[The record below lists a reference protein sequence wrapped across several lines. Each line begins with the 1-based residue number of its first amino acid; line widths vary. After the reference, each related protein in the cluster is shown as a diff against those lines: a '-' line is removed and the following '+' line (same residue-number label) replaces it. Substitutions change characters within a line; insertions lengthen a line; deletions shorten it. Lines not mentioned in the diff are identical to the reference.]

1 MSQNDFS
8 IANQGFPSF
17 RTDLNSSLQALASNS
32 SGDTEPSTTYAY
44 QWWYDSTNDLLKMR
58 NADNDAWITFA
69 TFDQATDTFTITTD
83 NIDGLT
89 ATVAE
94 LNKLDGVTDDASSY
108 FTASGAFSNRN
119 LIINGAMQV
128 AQRSTSETGLGNG
141 TNSYKTVDR
150 YSTYI
155 LGLGTWTQSQDTDA
169 PDGFGHSLKML
180 CTTADAS
187 PAAGDRMLIQTKI
200 EGQDIQS
207 LGFGN
212 TANTY
217 TVSFYV
223 KSNLTGTYI
232 LEQYGEDASATG
244 NNISTA
250 YTINAADTWER
261 KTITLNVDSGA
272 MTADNTSGLVIS
284 FWLGSGTDYTSGT
297 LNTSWSNPAS
307 TDRAVGQ
314 VNLASAT
321 SNYWQITGVQ
331 LEVGDTATPFEHR
344 SYGDELARCQRYYYK
359 FPSASRIGLAHR
371 YGANGSCVF
380 SGLYP
385 VAMRA
390 IPTVLRTGTIEAY
403 NNIFTATYPVSTA
416 NTIGSSADSFAIA
429 FLGSGSGYGVGE
441 ATTINTDAGTMAS
454 DAEL

>member
-1 MSQNDFS
+1 MSK
-8 IANQGFPSF
+8 ARGLA
-17 RTDLNSSLQALASNS
+17 DLGNVYDDGAL
-32 SGDTEPSTTYAY
+32 
-44 QWWYDSTNDLLKMR
+44 
-58 NADNDAWITFA
+58 
-69 TFDQATDTFTITTD
+69 
-83 NIDGLT
+83 
-89 ATVAE
+89 
-94 LNKLDGVTDDASSY
+94 
-108 FTASGAFSNRN
+108 SNRN
-119 LIINGAMQV
+119 LIVNSAMQV

-150 YSTYI
+150 YTTYI
-155 LGLGTWTQSQDTDA
+155 SGLGAWTQSQDTDA

-200 EGQDIQS
+200 EGRDIQS

-223 KSNLTGTYI
+223 KSNVTGTYI
-232 LEQYGEDASATG
+232 LEQYGDTASATG
-244 NNISTA
+244 HNISTA

-272 MTADNTSGLVIS
+272 MTADNTSGLVIT
-284 FWLGSGTDYTSGT
+284 FWLGSGTNYTSGT

-331 LEVGDTATPFEHR
+331 LEVGDTATPFEHPR
-344 SYGDELARCQRYYYK
+344 SYGDELARCQRYYYALK
-359 FPSASRIGLAHR
+359 NDGATTNYIFGGVETSSSAAMGGLAFPSE
-371 YGANGSCVF
+371 
-380 SGLYP
+380 
-385 VAMRA
+385 MRA
-390 IPTVLRTGTIEAY
+390 VPSIALLGTNVTKFYSAA
-403 NNIFTATYPVSTA
+403 TATDDSVSISE
-416 NTIGSSADSFAIA
+416 NRCSKTIGSMMIVGFSGATAGQVGSLYDG
-429 FLGSGSGYGVGE
+429 GSGSGIE
-441 ATTINTDAGTMAS
+441 F